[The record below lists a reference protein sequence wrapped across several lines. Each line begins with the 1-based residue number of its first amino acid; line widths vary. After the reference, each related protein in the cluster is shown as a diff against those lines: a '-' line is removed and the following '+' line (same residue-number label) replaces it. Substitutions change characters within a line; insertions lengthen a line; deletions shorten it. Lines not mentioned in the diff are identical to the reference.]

1 MNDRELKLA
10 QWLISFYQ
18 QSIVQASS
26 IYSDPAVQRSWAA
39 GRLIRIISKIASQDS
54 QAYSQVIRAINH
66 CDLG

>member
-1 MNDRELKLA
+1 MNDRELRIA
-10 QWLISFYQ
+10 QTLLEFYSA
-18 QSIVQASS
+18 SIAQASTV
-26 IYSDPAVQRSWAA
+26 YTDPAVQRTWAA